1 MSEDIELKEIELKD
15 VKIDIKE
22 EEEEEKPQKVY
33 RSPNHPNRHHTFYPH
48 NEIPQSTPKTKWH
61 IGCLYLDKEFV
72 NYFVQMI
79 VLFTCLAISLYKVS
93 TTSDNRDLWVSL
105 LSSCLGIIAPSPKL
119 KKCNRCK
126 D

>member
-1 MSEDIELKEIELKD
+1 MSEDIELKEVKLND

-22 EEEEEKPQKVY
+22 EEDEKPQKVY
-33 RSPNHPNRHHTFYPH
+33 RSPNHPQRHHHHSFYPH
-48 NEIPQSTPKTKWH
+48 NEIPQTTPKTKWH

-105 LSSCLGIIAPSPKL
+105 LSSCLGIIAPSPTL
-119 KKCNRCK
+119 KKDK